1 MRWHMRRLYDA
12 RCCSSPFELVSWVH
26 LSLPTDKNLGVLAGR
41 QSGSSEASERLPA
54 PVFSDSPSPVPQGP
68 HSRRIS
74 VLEADDVSD
83 DITSPILESSDL
95 RSAVAAAQAREMHEI
110 ATGEASVHQTP
121 EEPADVAA
129 EHAAPDATHQASLHQ
144 AGSPESAS
152 EQATGGTIEHAAA
165 AAAAG
170 RVISVAGE
178 ADHSGSSAAGDEAT
192 SASNPVNEV
201 PLADLADSDHAEAQP
216 ESTCE
221 LPPREHQATDVS
233 EDTRDDGVQ
242 EAQPAS
248 ASQPTEEGVSVGT
261 GSAKANESPAP
272 GLTPDSEDNGARL
285 LSIAVPSSSCTSP
298 TPAPAVLA
306 GAARATPGMTVLPVA
321 GAPTEHAEET
331 PSMAAAASPFH
342 TLASPL
348 RPLDGLESPELSAHM
363 SPGTPSQITLQ
374 PVAEATVPIVPA
386 RSPSMQ
392 EAQDGC
398 LSPAVTELE
407 GSSCEGATPAS
418 CASAGAV
425 ACIAL
430 ADMTPATGIGTI
442 PSTSSATAA

>member
-12 RCCSSPFELVSWVH
+12 RCCSSPFVLGSWVH
-26 LSLPTDKNLGVLAGR
+26 LSLPTDKSLGVLAGR
-41 QSGSSEASERLPA
+41 QSGSSEAIERLAA

-68 HSRRIS
+68 HSRRVS

-95 RSAVAAAQAREMHEI
+95 RSAVAAAQARETHEI

-121 EEPADVAA
+121 EEPADVSA
-129 EHAAPDATHQASLHQ
+129 EHAAPDATQQASLHQ
-144 AGSPESAS
+144 AGSPESV
-152 EQATGGTIEHAAA
+152 EQATGGTTEHAAA

-192 SASNPVNEV
+192 NASNPVNEM
-201 PLADLADSDHAEAQP
+201 PPADSADSDHAEAQP
-216 ESTCE
+216 ESARV
-221 LPPREHQATDVS
+221 LPPGKLQATDVS
-233 EDTRDDGVQ
+233 EDTQDDGVQ

-248 ASQPTEEGVSVGT
+248 SSQPTEEGASEGT
-261 GSAKANESPAP
+261 GSAEAKEPPAP
-272 GLTPDSEDNGARL
+272 GLTPDSEDNGAKL

-306 GAARATPGMTVLPVA
+306 GAAGATPGMTVLPLA
-321 GAPTEHAEET
+321 GAPTEHAEKT

-374 PVAEATVPIVPA
+374 PVAEATPPIVPA

-418 CASAGAV
+418 CAPAGAV

-430 ADMTPATGIGTI
+430 ADMTPATGNGTI